1 MKILVTGG
9 AGYIGTMLVPLLA
22 LDNEVVVYDLLLY
35 DNKVIWPYGV
45 KVVRADIRDVD
56 TLKKEVKDVDVVYHL
71 ASISN
76 DPSYELNPELGKSIN
91 YDCFPDILEAC
102 KNVKRFI
109 FASSASVYGIKDEH
123 NVTEESLPE
132 PITDYSKYKWECEK
146 LLFDSSIPIKTAVR
160 CATVC
165 GFSPRMRFDLSV
177 NILTAHAMVNGVIKV
192 FGGKQM
198 RPNVNILSVISFYR
212 SMLTYPDSII
222 NNEVFNLSYQNN
234 TMDELADIVRD
245 TVKSCADKDI
255 IIEHVPTD
263 DLRSYHIDSSKIS
276 RVLGFNRRWDISS
289 AVTGVVKS
297 FKEGLIHDALNNADY
312 HNVKLMK
319 EIQLR

>member
-1 MKILVTGG
+1 MKIMITGG

-22 LDNEVVVYDLLLY
+22 LDNEVIIYDLLLY
-35 DNKVIWPYGV
+35 DNKVIWPHGV
-45 KVVRADIRDVD
+45 KTIRADIRDID
-56 TLKKEVKDVDVVYHL
+56 TFSKEVRGVDVVYHL

-91 YDCFPDILEAC
+91 YYCFPDILEAC
-102 KNVKRFI
+102 KDVKRFI
-109 FASSASVYGIKDEH
+109 FASSASVYGVKDEL

-146 LLFDSSIPIKTAVR
+146 LLFDSDIPIKTAVR

-192 FGGKQM
+192 FGGKQR
-198 RPNVNILSVISFYR
+198 RPNINILDVINFYR
-212 SMLTYPDSII
+212 DMLTYPDIVDK
-222 NNEVFNLSYQNN
+222 EVFNLSYQNN
-234 TMDELADIVRD
+234 TMDELADIVQN
-245 TVKSCADKDI
+245 TVKSCADKDVV
-255 IIEHVPTD
+255 IEHVPTD

-276 RVLGFNRRWDISS
+276 KMLGFELKYDISS
-289 AVTGVVKS
+289 AVSVVVGS
-297 FKEGLIHDALNNADY
+297 FKEGLIHDALNNTDY

-319 EIQLR
+319 EIQLE